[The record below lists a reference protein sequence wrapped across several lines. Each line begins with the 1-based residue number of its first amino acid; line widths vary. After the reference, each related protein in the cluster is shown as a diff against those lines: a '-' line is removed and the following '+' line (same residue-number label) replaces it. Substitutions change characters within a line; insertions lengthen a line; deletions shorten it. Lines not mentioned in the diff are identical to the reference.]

1 MTSTVDQRDKAGGF
15 RALHVPGHPLILFNI
30 WDVGSAKAVAV
41 ADAGALALATGSWS
55 VAAAHGCADGE
66 KLPIDLALENVRR
79 IVSGSELPV
88 TFDIESGYGTDANSV
103 GHTISRSIETGVV
116 GCNIED
122 SYPES
127 GKLRPIADQ
136 VARLHSARAATKQG
150 LDSFFINARTDV
162 FLQAPASEHS
172 RDMLEMAIDRAKA
185 YADAGAD
192 GLFAPGLIDPVLIAE
207 LVSSTSLP
215 VNIMIGEGSPS
226 IASLA
231 AAGVARVSYGPGPYL
246 SAMKALATAARAAMQ
261 SAP

>member
-1 MTSTVDQRDKAGGF
+1 MTSSVSQHDKARSF
-15 RALHVPGHPLILFNI
+15 RALHVPGHPLILFNV
-30 WDVGSAKAVAV
+30 WDAGSAKAV

-55 VAAAHGCADGE
+55 VAAAHGYADGE
-66 KLPIDLALENVRR
+66 KLPLDLALDNVRR
-79 IVSGSELPV
+79 IVRSSELPV
-88 TFDIESGYGTDANSV
+88 TFDIESGYGTNAVFV
-103 GHTISRSIETGVV
+103 GHTISRALETGIV

-127 GKLRPIADQ
+127 GKLRPVADQ
-136 VARLHSARAATKQG
+136 VARLRGARAAAKQG

-162 FLQAPASEHS
+162 FFQAPASEHS

-185 YADAGAD
+185 YSDAGAD
-192 GLFAPGLIDPVLIAE
+192 GLFAPGLIDPAMIAE
-207 LVSSTSLP
+207 LTSSTSLP

-231 AAGVARVSYGPGPYL
+231 AAGVARVSHGPGPYL
-246 SAMKALATAARAAMQ
+246 SAMKTLATAARAALQ